1 MMVVQ
6 PEDSADFDRL
16 AVYYDLEHHDIT
28 DDLPVL
34 TEFARASPGPILEL
48 ASGTGRVLSA
58 LAAAGQLVVGLDYS
72 KAMLRLAQRRLT
84 TEAVPGAVW
93 LLRGD
98 MRAFRLR
105 TRFGLIVVA
114 FNSFMHLTPQHAQ
127 EQALRVIARHLRP
140 DGRVIV
146 DLFNPASTLDDDSEG
161 ALLLHCLHYLPERSA
176 YVLHFHAVRTDRAA
190 QLVSVDSY
198 YDESA
203 SDGTIKRH
211 VAPYRLRYLHR
222 AEIELLWRRAGL
234 HIEAIYGDY
243 DLGPAE
249 DDSPRL
255 VVVARNEHG

>member
-1 MMVVQ
+1 MVVQ
-6 PEDSADFDRL
+6 SDLSADFDRL

-34 TEFARASPGPILEL
+34 AEFARASPGGPILEL
-48 ASGTGRVLSA
+48 ACGTGRVLPA
-58 LAAAGQLVVGLDYS
+58 LAAAGQPVVGLDYS
-72 KAMLRLAQRRLT
+72 KAMLQRAQRRLA
-84 TEAVPGAVW
+84 EESSSSVVW

-114 FNSFMHLTPQHAQ
+114 FNSFMHLMTQRAQ

-146 DLFNPASTLDDDSEG
+146 DLFNPASTLDDSSEG
-161 ALLLHCLHYLPERSA
+161 ALLLHCLHYIPERSA

-190 QLVSVDSY
+190 QLVTVDSY
-198 YDESA
+198 YDETA
-203 SDGTIKRH
+203 ADGTIKRH
-211 VAPYRLRYLHR
+211 VAPYQLRYLHH

-255 VVVARNEHG
+255 LVVARRA

>member
-1 MMVVQ
+1 
-6 PEDSADFDRL
+6 
-16 AVYYDLEHHDIT
+16 
-28 DDLPVL
+28 
-34 TEFARASPGPILEL
+34 
-48 ASGTGRVLSA
+48 
-58 LAAAGQLVVGLDYS
+58 
-72 KAMLRLAQRRLT
+72 MLRRAQRRLT
-84 TEAVPGAVW
+84 AAAVPGAVW

-105 TRFGLIVVA
+105 TRFGLVVVA
-114 FNSFMHLTPQHAQ
+114 FNSFMHLTTQCVQ

-146 DLFNPASTLDDDSEG
+146 DLFNPASTLDDGSEG

-176 YVLHFHAVRTDRAA
+176 YVLHFHTLRTDRAA

-198 YDESA
+198 YDETA

-211 VAPYRLRYLHR
+211 VAPYQLRYLHR

-234 HIEAIYGDY
+234 HVEAIYGDY
-243 DLGPAE
+243 DLGPAA

-255 VVVARNEHG
+255 VVVAAKAAI

>member
-6 PEDSADFDRL
+6 ADDSADFDRL

-34 TEFARASPGPILEL
+34 TEFARAAPGPILEL
-48 ASGTGRVLSA
+48 ACGTGRVLPA
-58 LAAAGQLVVGLDYS
+58 LAVAGQPVVGLDYS
-72 KAMLRLAQRRLT
+72 KAMLRRAQRRLN
-84 TEAVPGAVW
+84 TESYPGAMW

-105 TRFGLIVVA
+105 AEFGLIVVA
-114 FNSFMHLTPQHAQ
+114 FNSFMHLTTQRTQ
-127 EQALRVIARHLRP
+127 EQALRAIARHLRP

-146 DLFNPASTLDDDSEG
+146 DLFNPASTLDESSEG
-161 ALLLHCLHYLPERSA
+161 VLLLHCLHYLPERSA
-176 YVLHFHAVRTDRAA
+176 YVLHFQAVRTDRAV
-190 QLVSVDSY
+190 QLVTVDSY
-198 YDESA
+198 YDETA
-203 SDGTIKRH
+203 ADGTIKRH

-234 HIEAIYGDY
+234 HVEAVYGDY

-255 VVVARNEHG
+255 LVVARKECR

>member
-1 MMVVQ
+1 MVMQSDVA
-6 PEDSADFDRL
+6 ADFDRL

-48 ASGTGRVLSA
+48 ACGTGRVLPA
-58 LAAAGQLVVGLDYS
+58 LAAAGQPVVGLDCS
-72 KAMLRLAQRRLT
+72 KAMLQRAQRRLIAESLPRT
-84 TEAVPGAVW
+84 VW

-105 TRFGLIVVA
+105 ARFGLIVVA
-114 FNSFMHLTPQHAQ
+114 FNSFMHLTTQRTQ

-146 DLFNPASTLDDDSEG
+146 DLFNPPSTLDDGSEG

-190 QLVSVDSY
+190 QLVTVDSY
-198 YDESA
+198 YDETA
-203 SDGTIKRH
+203 ADGTIKRH
-211 VAPYRLRYLHR
+211 VAPYQLRYLHR

-255 VVVARNEHG
+255 LVVARNERP